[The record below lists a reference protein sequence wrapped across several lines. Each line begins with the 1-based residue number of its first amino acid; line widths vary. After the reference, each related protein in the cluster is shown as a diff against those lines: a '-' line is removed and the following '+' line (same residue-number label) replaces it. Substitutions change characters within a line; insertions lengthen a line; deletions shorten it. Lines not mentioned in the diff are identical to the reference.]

1 MIKVEI
7 VAEDYYIAE
16 GMFDL
21 VRQIEGD
28 DLLDEL
34 YDGIENKKVIEG
46 EHYKAI
52 ITKE

>member
-7 VAEDYYIAE
+7 IAEDYYIAD

-21 VRQIEGD
+21 VRQIEGE
-28 DLLDEL
+28 DLLDEV
-34 YDGIENKKVIEG
+34 YDGIESKKLIEG

>member
-1 MIKVEI
+1 MIKIEI
-7 VAEDYYIAE
+7 IAEDYYIAD

-21 VRQIEGD
+21 ARQIENE

-34 YDGIENKKVIEG
+34 YDGIEDKKVIED

>member
-1 MIKVEI
+1 MIKIEI
-7 VAEDYYIAE
+7 TAEDYYITD

-21 VRQIEGD
+21 VRQIQNE
-28 DLLDEL
+28 DLLDEV
-34 YDGIENKKVIEG
+34 YDGIEDKKVIEG